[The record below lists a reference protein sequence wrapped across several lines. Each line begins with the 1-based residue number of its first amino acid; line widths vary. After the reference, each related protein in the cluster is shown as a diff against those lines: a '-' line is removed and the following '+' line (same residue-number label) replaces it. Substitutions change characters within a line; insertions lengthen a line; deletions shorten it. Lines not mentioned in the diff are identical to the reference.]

1 MAFRPLLSSF
11 SPKKT
16 LFFGEPKSTPLIFP
30 TVHWYLL
37 GDPRS
42 GNMPFIIILLKPIC
56 QSRPKM
62 SQISQNHNFMPN
74 SDTFWFQ

>member
-30 TVHWYLL
+30 TVH
-37 GDPRS
+37 S
-42 GNMPFIIILLKPIC
+42 AVVKFIFAIIDSFLEVQGVP
-56 QSRPKM
+56 
-62 SQISQNHNFMPN
+62 
-74 SDTFWFQ
+74 

>member
-30 TVHWYLL
+30 TVHCTVIMLTETGTYLM
-37 GDPRS
+37 S
-42 GNMPFIIILLKPIC
+42 A
-56 QSRPKM
+56 KM
-62 SQISQNHNFMPN
+62 RVMELRGLEGL
-74 SDTFWFQ
+74 WV